1 VKEELIGTIP
11 VPEGYIV
18 KRSQRGDGEV
28 LYEFLKD
35 NKKASDFRDLVD
47 RGQIRSQPSE
57 FAEDSLIT
65 MTSELE
71 HELQRKG
78 LARAAY
84 KDAENVTGRKIIPDK
99 ILTSKSADLHKKY
112 GLGNEFGLSDYE
124 PVFKEV
130 LEELNIEFNIDESVF
145 DKQLNEK
152 VKSLSIDLKRLVEY
166 VGFIYYEPEG
176 KYKYITYNDD
186 YYQDFDNNHPD
197 DANMYF
203 FMNMDG
209 DSIYNDIDQ
218 RSKDSNGDGDIIGEE
233 LQNLIDNIN
242 KYQDFKSALVNYL
255 SVSSIDM
262 YKTFYDLG
270 LLEKKINDPNQL
282 SLKLE
287 QKITKLLKRLK

>member
-1 VKEELIGTIP
+1 MKEELIGTIP

-18 KRSQRGDGEV
+18 KRSRRGDGEV

-99 ILTSKSADLHKKY
+99 ILTSKSAGLHKKY

-124 PVFKEV
+124 PVFKEGV
-130 LEELNIEFNIDESVF
+130 KDWADKHNKAYPGGVIRTVQSSTPDLYLFDEIHEPPMWPEEVADIEYKKIKAIMKEYGMDKFKSIIPLLKTLGKAVPFAGAAMAPSADAAVTDFIPGGVEELGRSEEQKD
-145 DKQLNEK
+145 L
-152 VKSLSIDLKRLVEY
+152 DLK
-166 VGFIYYEPEG
+166 
-176 KYKYITYNDD
+176 
-186 YYQDFDNNHPD
+186 
-197 DANMYF
+197 
-203 FMNMDG
+203 
-209 DSIYNDIDQ
+209 
-218 RSKDSNGDGDIIGEE
+218 
-233 LQNLIDNIN
+233 
-242 KYQDFKSALVNYL
+242 YL
-255 SVSSIDM
+255 KRIRQLS
-262 YKTFYDLG
+262 
-270 LLEKKINDPNQL
+270 EKK
-282 SLKLE
+282 
-287 QKITKLLKRLK
+287 